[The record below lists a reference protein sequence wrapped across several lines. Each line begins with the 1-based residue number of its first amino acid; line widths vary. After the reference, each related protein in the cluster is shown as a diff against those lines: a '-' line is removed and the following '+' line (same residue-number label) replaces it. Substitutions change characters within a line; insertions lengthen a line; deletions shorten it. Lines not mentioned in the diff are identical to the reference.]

1 MGLTFIALRPMAMA
15 PEDTM
20 STSMPIS
27 LRRATCS
34 ATESMKSLDIEVWFL
49 MIDED
54 PIFTTTL
61 PTSPRR
67 PFLDSISL
75 SPVRIVL

>member
-1 MGLTFIALRPMAMA
+1 MALRPMAIA

-34 ATESMKSLDIEVWFL
+34 ATESMKSLEMEVWFL

-54 PIFTTTL
+54 PILMTTR
-61 PTSPRR
+61 PTSPSRS
-67 PFLDSISL
+67 FLDSNH
-75 SPVRIVL
+75 SPPNG